1 MILIKSIFEIKHTK
15 SKIPTGRTPTSWLF
29 SSVLKELILGLPQI
43 KKQLKLAIRAGLEP
57 GTPSDCESNDL
68 ALGHTATLTP
78 HKGNQNHSKLMQI
91 IKIFS
96 PTHCDPHERLV
107 TVEYYH
113 HYL

>member
-1 MILIKSIFEIKHTK
+1 M
-15 SKIPTGRTPTSWLF
+15 
-29 SSVLKELILGLPQI
+29 LKELNSGLPQ
-43 KKQLKLAIRAGLEP
+43 KQLKLAVRAGLEP

-78 HKGNQNHSKLMQI
+78 LHCNQNHSKLMQT

-96 PTHCDPHERLV
+96 PTHCDPPERLV